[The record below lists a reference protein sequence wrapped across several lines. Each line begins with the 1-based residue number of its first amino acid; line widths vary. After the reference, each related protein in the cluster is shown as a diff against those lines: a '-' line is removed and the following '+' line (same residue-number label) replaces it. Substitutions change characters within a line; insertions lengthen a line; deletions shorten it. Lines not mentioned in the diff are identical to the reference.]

1 MAEEEPRETAS
12 GNATTDTALQAHSL
26 QCDDCGKLLK
36 DNAAAQWHAEKSG
49 HASFSE
55 SVQEIVPLTEEE
67 KQAKLAAL
75 RQKLALKRAAQ
86 QAEEDENTKRNAA
99 IERKK
104 TQETAEIKEAL
115 KRKEELKAIEKT
127 KREKK
132 EDAEA
137 KRKILAQIAQDK
149 AERAARAA
157 GGQSNASVAPP
168 PPAVLAASAR
178 EPAVATKQADMS
190 MAKLQIRVAG
200 VKPIVR
206 SYTPETTLRQVAQ
219 DVATETNVDPANAK
233 FRMFPQRQLDLDKTL
248 AEEKLVPSAALQLS

>member
-1 MAEEEPRETAS
+1 MAEEEPRETAT
-12 GNATTDTALQAHSL
+12 GNATTDDTALQAHSL

-149 AERAARAA
+149 AERAARSA
-157 GGQSNASVAPP
+157 GGQSNTNVAPP
-168 PPAVLAASAR
+168 PAVVVPSAR

-219 DVATETNVDPANAK
+219 DVATETNVDPNNAK